1 MNFEFIKE
9 NLNHDTFQ
17 ELFAPL
23 YGEVPAKRLELLLQ
37 TFSDT
42 FGLQREVRIFSAPG
56 RVELC
61 GNHTDHQGG
70 CVVALAVDLD
80 VLGVVRK
87 REDAVISI
95 HSIGLEPCT
104 VDLSGQAPQKGTSQ
118 AIIYGVAKALEEKG
132 YTVGG
137 FDCVTHSSVPVG
149 SGLSSSAAFENFVAT
164 VLSCL
169 YNNDSILPV
178 EKALAGQ
185 KAENEYFGK
194 PCGLM
199 DQMASCLGNVSF
211 IDFKDTKN
219 PVYQTVSMPL
229 EEYGY
234 TMCVVKTGGSHADLT
249 HLYAAIPAEMKAVAS
264 CFGKEVLSQIT
275 KADVAARLSYLR
287 EKVGDRAVLRSL
299 NYFDETARARQIC
312 EYLQQGKV
320 GEVLYLVEQSG
331 MGSQCWLQNVSN
343 TADTTFDG
351 VGMALYCSKT
361 ICPDGVF
368 RVHGGGFGGTML
380 GFVPTDCFA
389 EYKERMESIFGVDS
403 CVALRPRTFG
413 GIEVKG
419 EENH

>member
-1 MNFEFIKE
+1 MNYQGWME
-9 NLNHDTFQ
+9 NLGNNT
-17 ELFAPL
+17 LYKAFAPL
-23 YGEVPAKRLELLLQ
+23 YGEVPVQRLQLLLN
-37 TFSDT
+37 TFAES
-42 FGLQREVRIFSAPG
+42 FGEQGELSFFSAPG

-87 REDAVISI
+87 RDDTMVRL
-95 HSIGLEPCT
+95 HSVGLEPCD
-104 VDLSGQAPQKGTSQ
+104 VDLQGECPQKGTSQ
-118 AIIYGVAKALEEKG
+118 AIIYGVAKTLEAKG

-164 VLSCL
+164 VFGGL
-169 YNNDSILPV
+169 YNEIPIDAV
-178 EKALAGQ
+178 EKAVAGQ

-211 IDFKDTKN
+211 IDFQDAKN
-219 PVYQTVSMPL
+219 PVYQTVSMPI
-229 EEYGY
+229 EDFGY

-249 HLYAAIPAEMKAVAS
+249 HLYAAIPAEMKAVAD
-264 CFGKEVLSQIT
+264 CFGKQVLSQLDKEVI
-275 KADVAARLSYLR
+275 VNHLSYLR
-287 EKVGDRAVLRSL
+287 EQVGDRAVLRSL
-299 NYFDETARARQIC
+299 NYYDETARAQQIC

-320 GEVLYLVEQSG
+320 KEALVLVEQSG

-343 TADTTFDG
+343 SADTTFDG
-351 VGMALYCSKT
+351 VGMALYCSKN
-361 ICPDGVF
+361 ICPNGVF

-380 GFVPTDCFA
+380 GFVPTECFD
-389 EYKERMESIFGVDS
+389 EYKAKIEELFGNES
-403 CVALRPRTFG
+403 CVPLKIRTVG
-413 GIEVKG
+413 GTKIQ
-419 EENH
+419 